1 MAMEPSGFRVASTT
15 LDDSVLAAIRRQL
28 AAGNKIEAIKT
39 LRAATGLD
47 LTAAKNA
54 VEAIES
60 GVERRT
66 EKFDLSGP
74 DGERI
79 RSALLAGKKSD
90 AIRIFREVTGADLKT
105 SHDAVV
111 AFAEHLGPS
120 GDLGQP
126 TSTKSIAI
134 PLGPTISRSGGHVI
148 RTVLA
153 VAVIALLVVMLARFT
168 I

>member
-1 MAMEPSGFRVASTT
+1 MEPSGFRVASAT
-15 LDDSVLAAIRRQL
+15 LDDSVLAAIRRHL
-28 AAGNKIEAIKT
+28 AQGNKIEAIKT
-39 LRAATGLD
+39 LRAATGVD
-47 LTAAKNA
+47 LAAAKNA

-60 GVERRT
+60 GVEPRT

-79 RSALLAGKKSD
+79 KSALLAGKKSE
-90 AIRIFREVTGADLKT
+90 AIRIFREITGSDLKT

-111 AFAEHLGPS
+111 AFARHLNPAGADTP
-120 GDLGQP
+120 P
-126 TSTKSIAI
+126 ESTKSRTI
-134 PLGPTISRSGGHVI
+134 PIGPTVSRSGGQVI

-153 VAVIALLVVMLARFT
+153 IAVIALLVVMLAKFT